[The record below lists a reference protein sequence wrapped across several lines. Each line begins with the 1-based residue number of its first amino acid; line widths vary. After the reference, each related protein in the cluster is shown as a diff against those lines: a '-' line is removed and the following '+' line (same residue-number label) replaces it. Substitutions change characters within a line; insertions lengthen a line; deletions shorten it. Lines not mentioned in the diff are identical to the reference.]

1 MIEVKYLRHHPKLIY
16 QLSSGLSIYESMFKN
31 SDGTRGVIGGPHE
44 VFTKIEEQ
52 FRTNISNTFNSKS
65 FLSQQFELY
74 RKGYHI
80 DSDFDFINF
89 KSSKNPDIDLDVLQE
104 QDALMIIK
112 EQPIKDSLQTDS
124 LVIRSEKAFNL
135 VENAA
140 SEITYR
146 CVNCRNCKQCKDDE
160 KTEVISI
167 KEEIEQDLINK
178 SVTVDIKNRICSAKL
193 PVIHNPS
200 HKLAPNKNKALAI
213 YNQQRN
219 YKRILKINKM

>member
-1 MIEVKYLRHHPKLIY
+1 M
-16 QLSSGLSIYESMFKN
+16 
-31 SDGTRGVIGGPHE
+31 
-44 VFTKIEEQ
+44 
-52 FRTNISNTFNSKS
+52 
-65 FLSQQFELY
+65 SQQFELY

-80 DSDFDFINF
+80 DPDFDFINF
-89 KSSKNPDIDLDVLQE
+89 KSSKNPDIDLHVLQE
-104 QDALMIIK
+104 QDTFMIIK

-146 CVNCRNCKQCKDDE
+146 CVNCRNCKQCKDNE
-160 KTEVISI
+160 KTVVTSI

-178 SVTVDIKNRICSAKL
+178 SVTVDIENRICSAKL

-200 HKLAPNKNKALAI
+200 HTLALNKNKALAI
-213 YNQQRN
+213 YNQQVKKLEKN
-219 YKRILKINKM
+219 PKDKQDVIASEAKLMH